1 MVDLSKSGIMAQLPK
16 IVVQR
21 LKATPQPEVHPD
33 PDLLAA
39 FAEKSLGDRERAP
52 LLEHLAQC
60 SECREIVSLA
70 QPQFELERVAAVAAA
85 TMPAPVRPSWLR
97 GPIFRWTALAACGAV
112 IAVGAFTLRR
122 QSLASKQKLAASQ
135 VAESFDAKLQAF
147 DRQDQLAAKSEPAPP
162 PAAQSKSKAD
172 EVSLAREPS
181 RRTLDIPSQKGESAQ
196 SSLGLSVARKS
207 IPAAGIA
214 AAPSDVFAKAAKPAE
229 TTDRRKELLQAERAQ
244 VSTSMEAQ
252 PIEPAA
258 PATASARD
266 ESRGDAKQDLDKASA
281 NELKTKKDGAPAAA
295 PPPPQSTVAG
305 GNLQSAQVSTG
316 SFAGRN
322 AVALRTLAKIVTP
335 VWTLSSDG
343 TQLLRSLD
351 AGQTWQPVP
360 VDGKIVLRAVA
371 SVGSDVWVGGS
382 AGALYHSSNAGTDWK
397 KVAPTVDGKILQ
409 ADIVRIEFT
418 GARHGK
424 LTTASGEVWT
434 TADAGQSWQRQ

>member
-1 MVDLSKSGIMAQLPK
+1 MEQLPK

-21 LKATPQPEVHPD
+21 LKATPKPEVHPD
-33 PDLLAA
+33 SDLLAA

-97 GPIFRWTALAACGAV
+97 GPIFRWTALAACGVV
-112 IAVGAFTLRR
+112 IVAGAFTLRR
-122 QSLASKQKLAASQ
+122 QSLASRQRLAASQ
-135 VAESFDAKLQAF
+135 VAESFDAKLQTF

-172 EVSLAREPS
+172 AVSLAREP
-181 RRTLDIPSQKGESAQ
+181 RQRTLDVPSQKGESAQ
-196 SSLGLSVARKS
+196 SSLGFSASRKS
-207 IPAAGIA
+207 IPTAGIA
-214 AAPSDVFAKAAKPAE
+214 AAPSDVYAKAAKPSENAAQQ
-229 TTDRRKELLQAERAQ
+229 KEILQAEQARI
-244 VSTSMEAQ
+244 STAMEAQ
-252 PIEPAA
+252 AVESAA

-281 NELKTKKDGAPAAA
+281 NEIKTKKDGAPAAA
-295 PPPPQSTVAG
+295 PPPPQSAVAG

-316 SFAGRN
+316 SFTGRN
-322 AVALRTLAKIVTP
+322 AIALRTLAKIVTP
-335 VWTLSSDG
+335 IWTLSSDG

-351 AGQTWQPVP
+351 AGQTWQAVP
-360 VDGKIVLRAVA
+360 VDSKVVLRAVA
-371 SVGSDVWVGGS
+371 SMGSEVWVGGS
-382 AGALYHSSNAGTDWK
+382 AGALYHSSDAGTNWK
-397 KVAPTVDGKILQ
+397 KVAPAAAGKVLQ
-409 ADIVRIEFT
+409 ADIVRIEF
-418 GARHGK
+418 ADAQHGK
-424 LTTASGEVWT
+424 LTTASDEVWT